1 MNRAWLARRRPAL
14 VRDLVRDYCA
24 AHMVLTAQLRRF
36 EGDGT
41 VSHAIIR
48 ALLGEAVSKGVLW
61 RLKDTAHHLFRSEE
75 APDTGRTAPDE
86 RALMGELIDWCV
98 GFAFHECI
106 KLREDA
112 YQRQHYANR
121 LLHLEALWR
130 EAPGHGTNPARQGP
144 AAPDA
149 PDAPDALWPL
159 AGLPR
164 QTADSMERE
173 LRRILRVL
181 DEGIALL
188 ARYLKGEGG
197 NAPLARWLAVEEKRA
212 AAIFGP
218 HWPGIVAALAGPDG
232 DGLYPLA
239 ARDMVEAGRPD
250 AALDLLRTH
259 RHSLGAAGRALLQ
272 ELEAAGAAAVPD
284 AAGTSP
290 KRAGAA

>member
-24 AHMVLTAQLRRF
+24 AHMALTAQLRRF

-61 RLKDTAHHLFRSEE
+61 RLKDTAHHLFRSE
-75 APDTGRTAPDE
+75 APPDAADGRRAPEE
-86 RALMGELIDWCV
+86 RALVGELIDWCV

-121 LLHLEALWR
+121 LLHLEAQWR
-130 EAPGHGTNPARQGP
+130 EAPGHAPNPADTQ
-144 AAPDA
+144 DA
-149 PDAPDALWPL
+149 APDALWPL

-181 DEGIALL
+181 DEGLALL
-188 ARYLKGEGG
+188 ARYLAGEGG
-197 NAPLARWLAVEEKRA
+197 NAPLARWLAVEEDRA

-218 HWPGIVAALAGPDG
+218 RWPGIVDAFRGPDG

-239 ARDMVEAGRPD
+239 ARDLMEAGRPD
-250 AALDLLRTH
+250 AALDLLRAH
-259 RHSLGAAGRALLQ
+259 RHCLGASGRALLG
-272 ELEAAGAAAVPD
+272 ELEAAGVP
-284 AAGTSP
+284 APAGPAHASRTAP
-290 KRAGAA
+290 KRSGAA

>member
-24 AHMVLTAQLRRF
+24 AHLVLTAQLRRF

-61 RLKDTAHHLFRSEE
+61 RLKDTAHHLFRSDE
-75 APDTGRTAPDE
+75 APDAAEGLQPPGE
-86 RALMGELIDWCV
+86 RALVGELIDWCV

-130 EAPGHGTNPARQGP
+130 EAPGARE
-144 AAPDA
+144 A

-181 DEGIALL
+181 DDGLALL
-188 ARYLKGEGG
+188 ARYLTGETG
-197 NAPLARWLAVEEKRA
+197 NAPLARWLAVEEERA
-212 AAIFGP
+212 AAVFGP
-218 HWPGIVAALAGPDG
+218 HWPGIVAALCGPDG
-232 DGLYPLA
+232 EGLYPLA
-239 ARDMVEAGRPD
+239 ARDLVEAGRPA
-250 AALDLLRTH
+250 AALALLRTH
-259 RHSLGAAGRALLQ
+259 RHCLGAGGRELLR
-272 ELEAAGAAAVPD
+272 ELEAAEAAPARAPGADP
-284 AAGTSP
+284 GTAP
-290 KRAGAA
+290 KHAGAA

>member
-1 MNRAWLARRRPAL
+1 MNRAWLARRRPAM

-75 APDTGRTAPDE
+75 APDPGRKHPME
-86 RALMGELIDWCV
+86 RALVGELIDWCV

-130 EAPGHGTNPARQGP
+130 EGPEAAGAPE
-144 AAPDA
+144 AA
-149 PDAPDALWPL
+149 DAPDALWPL

-181 DEGIALL
+181 DEGLALL
-188 ARYLKGEGG
+188 ARYLAGEGG
-197 NAPLARWLAVEEKRA
+197 NAPLARWLAVEEDRA

-218 HWPGIVAALAGPDG
+218 HWPNIVGALCGPDR
-232 DGLYPLA
+232 DGLYALA
-239 ARDMVEAGRPD
+239 ARDLMEAGRPD
-250 AALDLLRTH
+250 AARDLLRAH
-259 RHSLGAAGRALLQ
+259 RHCLGAAGRALLR
-272 ELEAAGAAAVPD
+272 ELEAPRAPAASGPAVPP
-284 AAGTSP
+284 GTSP

>member
-24 AHMVLTAQLRRF
+24 AHIVLTAQLGRF

-61 RLKDTAHHLFRSEE
+61 RLKDTAHHLFRS
-75 APDTGRTAPDE
+75 APASGARDAPPGE
-86 RALMGELIDWCV
+86 RALVGELIDWCV

-130 EAPGHGTNPARQGP
+130 AATGHDAGTA
-144 AAPDA
+144 DDE

-181 DEGIALL
+181 DDGLALL
-188 ARYLKGEGG
+188 ARYLAGERG
-197 NAPLARWLAVEEKRA
+197 NAPLARWLAVEEDRA
-212 AAIFGP
+212 AAVFGA
-218 HWPGIVAALAGPDG
+218 HWPGIVAALCGGDG
-232 DGLYPLA
+232 EGLYPLA
-239 ARDMVEAGRPD
+239 ARDLAEAGRPD
-250 AALDLLRTH
+250 AALALLRAH
-259 RHSLGAAGRALLQ
+259 RHCLGEAGRGLLT
-272 ELEAAGAAAVPD
+272 ELEAAAGERDAAA
-284 AAGTSP
+284 SR
-290 KRAGAA
+290 RAGAA